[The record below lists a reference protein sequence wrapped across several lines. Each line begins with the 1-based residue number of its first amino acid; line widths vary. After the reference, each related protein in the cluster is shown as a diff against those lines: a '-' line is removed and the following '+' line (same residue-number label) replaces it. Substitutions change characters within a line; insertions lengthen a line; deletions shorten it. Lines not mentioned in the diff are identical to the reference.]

1 MLACGCA
8 GGVWLETGAGRAGE
22 IGLDIEGEFPDKL
35 TARIFAPPEIMVIE
49 RLEIADV
56 LLITPKRYGDARGW
70 FSETYREDRLAEMGF
85 GGRFVQDNHS
95 LSGPAGTLR
104 GLHFQR
110 PPHSQDKLVRV
121 VRGAVLD
128 VAVDIRNGSPTW
140 GKCVAE
146 ELSAENGKHLLVPKG
161 FLHGFVTLEPDT
173 EVVYKVSDY
182 YAPECDAG
190 VLWNDPA
197 LDIDWGEV
205 ANPLLSEKDQCLPLL
220 AELPVD
226 LFPYGVY

>member
-1 MLACGCA
+1 
-8 GGVWLETGAGRAGE
+8 
-22 IGLDIEGEFPDKL
+22 
-35 TARIFAPPEIMVIE
+35 MVIE

-140 GKCVAE
+140 GKCVVE

-197 LDIDWGEV
+197 LDIDWGKA
-205 ANPLLSEKDQCLPLL
+205 ANPLLSEKDQSLPLL
-220 AELPVD
+220 EELPVD
-226 LFPYGVY
+226 LFPFGEY